1 VPPLAFVG
9 GVSAAGKTTLL
20 GQVPGRD
27 RTWLAWSASKL
38 IAHELGL
45 AALPTDDVTDVMRY
59 QEALVR
65 SYQRR
70 SRAASLPIVLDGHFA
85 LPTRTG
91 WMAVPVSIFHAL
103 APRILVLLRADPQEI
118 QRRRAR
124 RDGEAPTT
132 ADIGLGVIAELRAAR
147 ATAEALGVALH
158 EWPTSPATATAL
170 AALIEELKP

>member
-1 VPPLAFVG
+1 MPALAFVG
-9 GVSAAGKTTLL
+9 GVSASGKTTLL

-27 RTWLAWSASKL
+27 RTWAGWSASKL
-38 IAHELGL
+38 IADELGL
-45 AALPTDDVTDVMRY
+45 EKLPTDDAADVLGY

-103 APRILVLLRADPQEI
+103 APRVLDLVSADAQEI

-124 RDGEAPTT
+124 RDGEAPAA
-132 ADIGLGVIAELRAAR
+132 ADISLGIIAELRAAR

-158 EWPTSPATATAL
+158 EWPVSPATATAL
-170 AALIEELKP
+170 AALIEELTP